1 MYSFVRALPGV
12 AIVTLLL
19 AVPCAAQTQAPPDT
33 PAPQPAPAAQPAP
46 DPHNVKVGGT
56 IFTDYSY
63 QQEPKAVDSDGNEVP
78 LTQFEITRAYINLTG
93 NISKR
98 IAFRLTTDVTRETGA
113 GSTLNGSYTVRL
125 KFAYGEWKLD
135 DWLGKDTYARLG
147 IQPTPWI
154 YYMDDIYRYRFQGQE
169 FEERDGFLTFSD
181 AGASFHYNFP
191 SNYGDVHTGYYNGDG
206 YSKFEPN
213 DQKGFQTRGSF
224 RPFAHGTPMLY
235 GLRVNAFYDHDDYVK
250 NAEKRR
256 ASTSVTYEQKYV
268 HAAFDY
274 MAARDQT
281 SVTKTAITAH
291 EWSVWATPI
300 TSKGWEGLLRYD
312 HGEPNTTV
320 PDQIRARTIAGIA
333 YWFNKTP
340 GLTTALLFDVDNT
353 TFQNFVPTQPTVRK
367 YALHAMFNF

>member
-1 MYSFVRALPGV
+1 MYSFARASRCVP
-12 AIVTLLL
+12 IVTLLL
-19 AVPCAAQTQAPPDT
+19 AVSPCAAQTQAPPPET
-33 PAPQPAPAAQPAP
+33 PPAQPAQPPP

-63 QQEPKAVDSDGNEVP
+63 QQEPKIVDSDGNPVP

-93 NISKR
+93 NISQR
-98 IAFRLTTDVTRETGA
+98 IAFRLTTDVTRETGT

-125 KFAYGEWKLD
+125 KFAYGQWNLD
-135 DWLGKDTYARLG
+135 DWLGKDAYARLG

-191 SNYGDVHTGYYNGDG
+191 SNYGDLHTGYYNGDG

-224 RPFAHGTPMLY
+224 RPFAHGTPVLY
-235 GLRVNAFYDHDDYVK
+235 GLRVNGFYDHDDYVK
-250 NAEKRR
+250 DAERRR
-256 ASTSVTYEQKYV
+256 ASTSVTYEHKYV
-268 HAAFDY
+268 NAAFDF

-281 SVTKTAITAH
+281 SVNKTAVTAH
-291 EWSVWATPI
+291 EWSVWATPK
-300 TSKGWEGLLRYD
+300 TTKGWEGLLRYD
-312 HGEPNTTV
+312 HGEPNTTL
-320 PDQIRARTIAGIA
+320 PNQIRGRTIAGVA
-333 YWFNKTP
+333 YWFNKMP
-340 GLTTALLFDVDNT
+340 GITTALLFDVDNT
-353 TFQNFVPTQPTVRK
+353 SFQNFTPTQPTVRK